1 MLWTALLTNP
11 LVRKFG
17 IYAIIALILAASVA
31 SWKIQVTALKA
42 ERDTANQKI
51 GALETES
58 NQLRSA
64 LEMAKL
70 QQEAANKAQA
80 NRVIEQT
87 KIEAVKHESTKQNII
102 ILSKPDNKPLADT
115 RLTDDMLNIMRDK

>member
-1 MLWTALLTNP
+1 MIWASLLTNP

-17 IYAIIALILAASVA
+17 IYALLVLILAASVVT
-31 SWKIQVTALKA
+31 WKIQVTALRV

-51 GALETES
+51 GTLETES
-58 NQLRSA
+58 KQLRSA

-70 QQEAANKAQA
+70 QADAANAAQA

-87 KIEAVKHESTKQNII
+87 KIEAVKNAATKQNII
-102 ILSKPDNKPLADT
+102 IMARPENKPLADT
-115 RLTDDMLNIMRDK
+115 RLTDDMLGLLRQ